1 MFKKIDFAEFE
12 TYFNRTGLGDQF
24 STEALRALF
33 DYLEGIENDTHCP
46 IQLDVAALCCE
57 FEEKDP
63 DDCGYE
69 DEEVIRILPKSVL
82 VRFIED

>member
-12 TYFNRTGLGDQF
+12 AAFNRMGCGDQF
-24 STEALRALF
+24 SPEALRALF
-33 DYLEGIENDTHCP
+33 DYLEGIENDMHCH
-46 IQLDVAALCCE
+46 IQLDVKALCCE

-69 DEEVIRILPKSVL
+69 DEEVIRILSKSVL
-82 VRFIED
+82 VHSI